1 MGAVCS
7 NANNQMPCC
16 STAEDSR
23 VTYQG
28 GTGSLRAQMEAS
40 CIDAKRGAS
49 NERQYQEWFDKQ
61 RTESTRLGTE
71 PYQDRESP
79 PRKKNILHD
88 SSDDDDQPDGRI
100 GDESTQDGRSLS
112 KFE

>member
-1 MGAVCS
+1 
-7 NANNQMPCC
+7 
-16 STAEDSR
+16 
-23 VTYQG
+23 
-28 GTGSLRAQMEAS
+28 MEAS

-49 NERQYQEWFDKQ
+49 NERQYQEWFDKK
-61 RTESTRLGTE
+61 RTESSRLGTD

-79 PRKKNILHD
+79 PRKKNMLHD
-88 SSDDDDQPDGRI
+88 SSDDDDKPGGRI